1 MALQRVGHDWAT
13 NTLTFHFFI
22 VNFAYLWNWLLEFG
36 HSLGHGKP
44 CFTPQFNLNL
54 LKITYSFIELPLKR
68 YHIPVLVCLCA
79 KSLQS
84 CLTPCNPMNCSLPV
98 SVHVILQARILEW
111 VVMLFSKG
119 SSQPRD
125 QTCISW
131 IGRVFFFFPTTST
144 IWKVPIMCPSLCQS
158 LKFQPLPDHWN
169 VDSYLERHCGK
180 CNENMGKTQTRQK
193 GRNQPPRSN
202 SAFLAPLAPELSLHR
217 CMEFSDGQWRKALSE
232 QMPSGFVE

>member
-131 IGRVFFFFPTTST
+131 IGRVFFFFS
-144 IWKVPIMCPSLCQS
+144 Q
-158 LKFQPLPDHWN
+158 
-169 VDSYLERHCGK
+169 
-180 CNENMGKTQTRQK
+180 
-193 GRNQPPRSN
+193 
-202 SAFLAPLAPELSLHR
+202 PLAPSGKSQLCVHHCANHWNFSPCQTTEMWTLTWRGTVVSVMKTWGRHR
-217 CMEFSDGQWRKALSE
+217 QGRRGEITPLDQT
-232 QMPSGFVE
+232 QPS